1 MSIIESEQE
10 RILSLRGFNPRAS
23 NDNANPDVRYGY
35 MRGTLSTVI
44 EDLQWVTKQREI
56 AKISV
61 EAATKLLIVERTLE
75 AVDNFNR
82 AMVHYNVIASR
93 LESALRACEAS
104 MDKCILGEAEQQRRS
119 DAYRASIVDGSKRFV
134 RAN

>member
-1 MSIIESEQE
+1 VTETEQE
-10 RILSLRGFNPRAS
+10 RVLSLRGFNPRAS
-23 NDNANPDVRYGY
+23 NDNSNPDYRYGY
-35 MRGTLSTVI
+35 MKGTVATVI

-61 EAATKLLIVERTLE
+61 DAATKLLVVQRTPE

-93 LESALRACEAS
+93 LEAALRACEAS
-104 MDKCILGEAEQQRRS
+104 MDRCMLGEAEQQRRS
-119 DAYRASIVDGSKRFV
+119 DAYRRSIVDGSKRFV
-134 RAN
+134 RAAVG